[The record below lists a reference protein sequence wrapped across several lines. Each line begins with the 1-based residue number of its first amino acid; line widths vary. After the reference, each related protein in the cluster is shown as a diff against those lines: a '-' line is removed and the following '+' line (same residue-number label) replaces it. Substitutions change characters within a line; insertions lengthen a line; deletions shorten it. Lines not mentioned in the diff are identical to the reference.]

1 MSFEAFLEQWRK
13 NPSTTLQIALLMR
26 IAAALRESTDCIG
39 AVVVGS
45 FAKHSADRLS
55 DVDLVAFC
63 SKGAGQSVFRA
74 VTQQI
79 EQAKIL
85 FTVDGTHGPDSPFRK
100 LVLADMTSIEFHVIG
115 PETKLELER
124 PYVEI
129 VNRGQVLEARASQRR
144 ASTDRD
150 TTVFRYGD
158 RGLAWELF
166 NCLKW
171 LWRGEYDAARRYLIK
186 LGKAIEASQVKDG

>member
-13 NPSTTLQIALLMR
+13 NPATTLQIALLMR
-26 IAAALRESTDCIG
+26 IAATLRESSDCIG

-45 FAKHSADRLS
+45 FAKQSADRLS

-63 SKGAGQSVFRA
+63 AEGKGQSVFRA

-79 EQAKIL
+79 EQAEIL
-85 FTVDGTHGPDSPFRK
+85 FTVDGMHGPDSPFRK
-100 LVLADMTSIEFHVIG
+100 LILADMTSIEFHVIG
-115 PETKLELER
+115 PQTQLELER
-124 PYVEI
+124 PFVEI
-129 VNRGQVLEARASQRR
+129 VNRGGVLDARTSQRR
-144 ASTDRD
+144 APTDRD
-150 TTVFRYGD
+150 MTVFRYGD

-171 LWRGEYDAARRYLIK
+171 LWRGEYDAAKRYLIR
-186 LGKAIEASQVKDG
+186 LGKAIEASRVKDG